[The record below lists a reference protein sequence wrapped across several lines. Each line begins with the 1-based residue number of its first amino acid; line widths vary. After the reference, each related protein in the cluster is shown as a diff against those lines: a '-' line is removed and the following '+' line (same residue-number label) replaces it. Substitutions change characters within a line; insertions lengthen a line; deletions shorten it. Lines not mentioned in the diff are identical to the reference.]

1 MSVNRTNTIDADT
14 QKVIAILGQKL
25 ADAELQNAILLAKL
39 QESEDQSASD
49 NEDGQ

>member
-1 MSVNRTNTIDADT
+1 MNNTIDADT

-39 QESEDQSASD
+39 QELDDQSVA
-49 NEDGQ
+49 NNKDGQ